1 MVDPSRPLGNTRY
14 SSTLTIINDFPFK
27 VHLISLE
34 PLKIP
39 QSKWEKMSCS
49 HVKLMEIRHQKQDG
63 VELAQVF
70 LQMVSWTFFQL
81 FLLLLIAYFWQKK
94 IESFRW

>member
-1 MVDPSRPLGNTRY
+1 
-14 SSTLTIINDFPFK
+14 
-27 VHLISLE
+27 
-34 PLKIP
+34 
-39 QSKWEKMSCS
+39 
-49 HVKLMEIRHQKQDG
+49 MEIRHQKQDG

-94 IESFRW
+94 SRVSDGDLTEKFVSLVPVAIPVKWQNFKTALHYSDLTEKLGGTESSYEM